1 LGLVASFSVEIGR
14 PMVVIHAMTGLGDMA
29 SGENWASTSVM
40 ANDGGVS
47 GWRYL
52 REGIVYGVLIV

>member
-1 LGLVASFSVEIGR
+1 
-14 PMVVIHAMTGLGDMA
+14 VIHAMTGLGDMA
-29 SGENWASTSVM
+29 SGENWASPSVM

-52 REGIVYGVLIV
+52 HEGIVYGVLIV